1 MVINDILHVD
11 PLFEENS
18 QRVQDSNSD
27 ASANKSHEGD
37 QTRPTTV
44 HAEIHAR
51 QNTTQKSQMR
61 ISHDFQEFDCLI
73 FRYLF
78 IPKKVK

>member
-11 PLFEENS
+11 PIFEENP
-18 QRVQDSNSD
+18 QRVRDSNCD
-27 ASANKSHEGD
+27 AGVNKSHESD

-51 QNTTQKSQMR
+51 QNTTQKSQIR
-61 ISHDFQEFDCLI
+61 VCHDFQGGSI
-73 FRYLF
+73 FLSF
-78 IPKKVK
+78 